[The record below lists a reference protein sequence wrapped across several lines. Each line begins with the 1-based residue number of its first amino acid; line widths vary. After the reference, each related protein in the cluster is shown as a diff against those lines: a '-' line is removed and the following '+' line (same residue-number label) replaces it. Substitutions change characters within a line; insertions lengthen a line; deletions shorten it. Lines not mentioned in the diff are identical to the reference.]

1 MPLQKLNLLNGNH
14 LLVWH
19 KNLGPAQYV
28 NSVYDLAEK
37 SGQAQNILG
46 PVKGRY
52 NGPFA
57 IAKNIFSFAKSI
69 RLK

>member
-1 MPLQKLNLLNGNH
+1 METIFWSGT
-14 LLVWH
+14 

-37 SGQAQNILG
+37 FGQAQNILG
-46 PVKGRY
+46 PVKGRC
-52 NGPFA
+52 NSPFT

>member
-1 MPLQKLNLLNGNH
+1 METIFWSGT
-14 LLVWH
+14 

-37 SGQAQNILG
+37 FGQAQNILG
-46 PVKGRY
+46 PVKGRC

-57 IAKNIFSFAKSI
+57 IQGVQTRYARKKPTY
-69 RLK
+69 